1 MMTGNIR
8 LLVPILGTCVLI
20 LGCTT
25 VSVQP
30 TLPCPNRPTLE
41 AFVAEELESMTPS
54 AQKKAANNQ
63 ILLKAYGK
71 KLETRAGCAR

>member
-1 MMTGNIR
+1 MTGKI
-8 LLVPILGTCVLI
+8 LI
-20 LGCTT
+20 LATLVALTSCTT

-30 TLPCPNRPTLE
+30 TLPCPNRPTLA

-54 AQKKAANNQ
+54 AQKKAADNQ